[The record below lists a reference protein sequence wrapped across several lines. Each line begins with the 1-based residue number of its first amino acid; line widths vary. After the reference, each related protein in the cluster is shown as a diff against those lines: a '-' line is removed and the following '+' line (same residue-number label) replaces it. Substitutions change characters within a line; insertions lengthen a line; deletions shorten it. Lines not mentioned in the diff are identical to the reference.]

1 MNTTADNPVYWTAR
15 RMIKQ
20 LQARRI
26 SARELLDAH
35 MAQQERLAS
44 KINAVIAAD
53 LERAHRDAIALDD
66 ARTTGKDVGVLA
78 GVPITV
84 KDGFNVERMPA
95 SAGNPALAGRDKNC
109 GDAELVQ
116 RARRAG
122 AVVWGKTNVPFMLG
136 DWQTYNAIYGTTN
149 NPYDTSRGPAGSSG
163 GAAAALASGI
173 TPLEIGS
180 DIGGSLRIP
189 ASFCGVCSLKPTWGV
204 LPMRGHVPPP
214 PQDFY
219 EWDLGVGGPMA
230 RNVGDL
236 RLFWNVLSGEAST
249 RKSMRGLRVAV
260 WDSDPNFPL
269 ARDVREGV
277 ARAAAALE
285 QQGAAVTHIQSPL
298 DTRTLLITYRWI
310 LASLLGSGF
319 PEEMRQA
326 IEANREM
333 DRRAVG
339 TDPDPWSAA
348 FNRLCCTARFHEV
361 AKAYADR
368 QRMDDRMA
376 GFFEQYDAILMPV
389 SPVAPFPHD
398 HSEPFFARQL
408 EVDGKPVS
416 YMTMLAWIA
425 LATLLRLPAV
435 AFPAGLSAAGLP
447 IGVQLVAPPH
457 AEVRLFD
464 LAAAAEE
471 VLGGF
476 VPPPL

>member
-15 RMIKQ
+15 RMLEQ
-20 LQARRI
+20 LEARRI
-26 SARELLDAH
+26 SARELLHAH
-35 MAQQERLAS
+35 VARQERLAT
-44 KINAVIAAD
+44 KINAVVMTD
-53 LERAHRDAIALDD
+53 LDRAHGDAIAVDD
-66 ARTTGKDVGVLA
+66 ARTTGKDVGILA
-78 GVPITV
+78 GLPITV
-84 KDGFNVERMPA
+84 KDGFDVEHMPA

-109 GDAELVQ
+109 VDAELVR

-122 AVVWGKTNVPFMLG
+122 AVVWGKSNVPFMLG
-136 DWQTYNAIYGTTN
+136 DWQTYNAIYGATH
-149 NPYDTSRGPAGSSG
+149 NPYDMARGPGGSSG
-163 GAAAALASGI
+163 GAAAALGSGI

-189 ASFCGVCSLKPTWGV
+189 ANFCGVCSLKPTWGV
-204 LPMRGHVPPP
+204 LPMRGHVPPL
-214 PQDFY
+214 PQHFF
-219 EWDLGVGGPMA
+219 EWDLGVAGPMA
-230 RNVGDL
+230 RDVEDL

-249 RKSMRGLRVAV
+249 RKSARGLRVAV
-260 WDSDPNFPL
+260 WDSDPIFPL

-285 QQGAAVTHIQSPL
+285 QQGAAVTRIHSPL

-326 IEANREM
+326 IEANREA
-333 DRRAVG
+333 DRRTVG

-368 QRMDDRMA
+368 QRMDDRMV
-376 GFFEQYDAILMPV
+376 GFFEQYDAILIPV

-435 AFPAGLSAAGLP
+435 AFPAGLNAAGLP
-447 IGVQLVAPPH
+447 IGAQLVAPRH
-457 AEVRLFD
+457 AEGRLLD

>member
-15 RMIKQ
+15 RMIEQ
-20 LQARRI
+20 LEAKRI

-35 MAQQERLAS
+35 VAQQERLAS

-53 LERAHRDAIALDD
+53 LERARRDAIAVDD
-66 ARTTGKDVGVLA
+66 ARKTGKDVGVFA
-78 GVPITV
+78 GLPITV
-84 KDGFNVERMPA
+84 KDGFDVEHMPA

-109 GDAELVQ
+109 GDAELVR

-136 DWQTYNAIYGTTN
+136 DWQTYNAIYGATN
-149 NPYDTSRGPAGSSG
+149 NPYDMARGPGGSSG

-189 ASFCGVCSLKPTWGV
+189 ASFCGVCSLKPAWGM
-204 LPMRGHVPPP
+204 LPLRGHIPPL

-230 RNVGDL
+230 RNIGDL
-236 RLFWNVLSGEAST
+236 RLFWNVLSGEGST
-249 RKSMRGLRVAV
+249 RKAIRGLRVAV
-260 WDSDPNFPL
+260 WDNDPNFPL

-285 QQGAAVTHIQSPL
+285 RQGAVVAEVKSPL

-319 PEEMRQA
+319 PEEMRQV
-326 IEANREM
+326 IEANREV
-333 DRRAVG
+333 DRRTVG

-361 AKAYADR
+361 AKAYAER
-368 QRMDDRMA
+368 QRMDDRMER
-376 GFFEQYDAILMPV
+376 FFEQYDAILMPV

-435 AFPAGLSAAGLP
+435 AFPAGLNTAGLP
-447 IGVQLVAPPH
+447 VGVQLVAPRH
-457 AEVRLFD
+457 AETRLFD
-464 LAAAAEE
+464 VAAAAEE